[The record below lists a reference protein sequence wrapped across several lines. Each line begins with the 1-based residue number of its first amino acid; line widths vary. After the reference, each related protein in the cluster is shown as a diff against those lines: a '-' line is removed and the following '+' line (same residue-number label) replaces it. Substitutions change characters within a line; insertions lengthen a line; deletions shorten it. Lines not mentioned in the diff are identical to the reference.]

1 MKPYRQ
7 QKIERMAEAKK
18 QKHFVLVHGTSHGA
32 WCWYKVKPQL
42 EAAGHRVTA
51 LDLAASGINV
61 KKIEEV
67 PTFYEYSEPLLEVLA
82 SLPAEEKVILV
93 GHSFGGLSLA
103 LAADTFPHKISV
115 AIFLTAFMPDTKHQP
130 SYVVDKLLDGISS
143 EEWLDTQ
150 FSVMD
155 TSNPSHVSISFG
167 HNFLT
172 LKLYPLCS
180 PQDVELGKMLV
191 RPGSLFQ
198 DDLSKANKFTNEGY
212 GSAKRVYVVCDED
225 ICIPKEFQH
234 WMIQNNP
241 VDQVMEIKGADH
253 MPMLSKPQQLLDCLS
268 QIAHKYT

>member
-1 MKPYRQ
+1 
-7 QKIERMAEAKK
+7 MAEAKK
-18 QKHFVLVHGTSHGA
+18 QKHFVLVHGTNHGA

-130 SYVVDKLLDGISS
+130 SYVVDKL
-143 EEWLDTQ
+143 
-150 FSVMD
+150 
-155 TSNPSHVSISFG
+155 
-167 HNFLT
+167 
-172 LKLYPLCS
+172 YPLCS
-180 PQDVELGKMLV
+180 PQDAELGKMLV

-198 DDLSKANKFTNEGY
+198 DDLSKANKFSNEGY
-212 GSAKRVYVVCDED
+212 GSVKRVYVVCDED
-225 ICIPKEFQH
+225 ICIPMEFQH

-268 QIAHKYT
+268 QIAHKYA